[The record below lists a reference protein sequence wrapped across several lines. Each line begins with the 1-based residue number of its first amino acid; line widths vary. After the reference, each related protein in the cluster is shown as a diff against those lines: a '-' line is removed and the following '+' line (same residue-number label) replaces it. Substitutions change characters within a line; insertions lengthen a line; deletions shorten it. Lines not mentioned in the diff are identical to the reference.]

1 MSELARI
8 YAFMFAVDA
17 GRYLVAAGAAF
28 LLVWVWGRTRYE
40 PRLVRGAWAPRS
52 ELRRELAYS
61 ASTAAIFAAVGTAT
75 FFGARAG
82 ALKLYDDVGAHG
94 WAWWALSIAILVV
107 AQDAYFYWTHRAM
120 HHPWLYRHVHRVH
133 HRSHNPSPWAAYA
146 FAPAEAFVHAAFVP
160 LATLAMPVHRMALF
174 AFLGFM
180 IARNV
185 LGHLGVELFPAGFA
199 TARATAWSTTTTHH
213 ALHHARPRHNY
224 GLYFTWWDRAM
235 ATTDPTYETSF
246 ASVAS
251 SPRAIAAST
260 SSPSR
265 SRLIVATAR
274 TRPPLR

>member
-1 MSELARI
+1 
-8 YAFMFAVDA
+8 MFAADA

-28 LLVWVWGRTRYE
+28 LVVWVWGRARFAD
-40 PRLVRGAWAPRS
+40 RLIRGEWAPKADR
-52 ELRRELAYS
+52 RREMAYS
-61 ASTAAIFAAVGTAT
+61 ASTALVFAGVGTGLYY
-75 FFGARAG
+75 GAQAG
-82 ALKLYDDVGAHG
+82 VFRLENGPAAARG
-94 WAWWALSIAILVV
+94 WAWWWASIAILVV
-107 AQDAYFYWTHRAM
+107 LQDAYFYWTHRAM
-120 HHPWLYRHVHRVH
+120 HHPRVFRWMHRVH

-146 FAPAEAFVHAAFVP
+146 FAPSEALVHAAFVP
-160 LATLAMPVHRMALF
+160 LVTLVMPVNGWALF

-199 TARATAWSTTTTHH
+199 TARATRWSTTATHH

-235 ATTDPTYETSF
+235 RTTDPTYETAF
-246 ASVAS
+246 ASIAS

-260 SSPSR
+260 SSPTR